1 MSTTT
6 LVTHCGAREVSRE
19 ELDRIEAPPPTQTW
33 YPVRHSTVVESVSD
47 LLQTGGFQIQ
57 KACYAISRQGSRMF
71 ATLDLA
77 TSLCPG
83 VTLAVGL
90 RNSNDQ
96 SFPLGF
102 CAGSRTFICDNLSF
116 TSDLL
121 VVRKHTRF
129 GQERFREAIAQA
141 VGSIAQFQHV
151 EAERI
156 DRFQH
161 LMLSDERV
169 ESLIL
174 RSFERGFVSYRTL
187 PDVIREWRQP
197 SHDYGPDPSLWR
209 LFNAWTTVLAPTA
222 KRNPQRFA
230 GLAATGTTTFTAKIS
245 DDLGTNL
252 ATIKTTVMF
261 RKYFGL
267 FW

>member
-1 MSTTT
+1 
-6 LVTHCGAREVSRE
+6 VSRN
-19 ELDRIEAPPPTQTW
+19 ELNQIEAPPPTQTW
-33 YPVRHSTVVESVSD
+33 FPVRHSTVVDSVGD

-57 KACYAISRQGSRMF
+57 KATYAMSRNGARMF

-77 TSLCPG
+77 TQLCPG

-96 SFPLGF
+96 SFPFGF
-102 CAGSRTFICDNLSF
+102 CAGARVFCCDNLAFRSE
-116 TSDLL
+116 LL

-129 GQERFREAIAQA
+129 GQDRFREAIVQA
-141 VGSIAQFQHV
+141 VGSLGQFKQV

-161 LMLSDERV
+161 LMLTDERA

-174 RSFERGFVSYRTL
+174 RSFERGFVSYRAL
-187 PDVIREWRQP
+187 PDVIHEWRQP
-197 SHDYGPDPSLWR
+197 SHDYGPDPTLWR

-230 GLAATGTTTFTAKIS
+230 ALTM
-245 DDLGTNL
+245 DLQRMLDEHLPQPIASSMVPVDQTQS
-252 ATIKTTVMF
+252 V
-261 RKYFGL
+261 
-267 FW
+267 